1 MLSFQEEYESED
13 GLGITRNKQ
22 IVNEDGNFKQTIANN
37 HAKSSTINRDSCA
50 EDSDSDKT
58 RGMYLHMIIDFL
70 RTFFYQHYYT
80 SCNTG

>member
-22 IVNEDGNFKQTIANN
+22 IMNEIGNFKQTIVNN
-37 HAKSSTINRDSCA
+37 NKKSNTKNRDSCA

-58 RGMYLHMIIDFL
+58 RGIYLHVLIDFL
-70 RTFFYQHYYT
+70 QT
-80 SCNTG
+80 

>member
-1 MLSFQEEYESED
+1 MLSFHEEYESED